1 MAAVLGVPVPL
12 VLGMLAARAQQAG
25 VRVCS
30 IAFVCTQVHTRTQNM
45 EVTDREGHDRK
56 VS

>member
-12 VLGMLAARAQQAG
+12 VLGMLAARARQAG